1 MEDVRDCIQIPKQV
15 AVEVHGN
22 RTAPLV
28 LLMIKKRIVVMKFLP
43 LEERFV

>member
-15 AVEVHGN
+15 AVEVNGN

-28 LLMIKKRIVVMKFLP
+28 APMIKKRIVVTKSHAT
-43 LEERFV
+43 

>member
-22 RTAPLV
+22 RTALSV
-28 LLMIKKRIVVMKFLP
+28 LPMIKKRTVVTTSHAT
-43 LEERFV
+43 